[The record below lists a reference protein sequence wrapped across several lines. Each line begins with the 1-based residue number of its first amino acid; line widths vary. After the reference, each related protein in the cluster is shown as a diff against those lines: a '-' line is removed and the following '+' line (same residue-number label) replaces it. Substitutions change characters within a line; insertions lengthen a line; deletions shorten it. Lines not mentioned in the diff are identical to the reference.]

1 MSAAPNRPRLR
12 ALSLGEILDTAV
24 KICLAQWRTL
34 LRAVL
39 VVVVPVQI
47 VTAIVNA
54 DYTLS
59 SFEFDASSTRSAED
73 SLDEL
78 NQYLGGLA
86 ISTLLA
92 LCAIG
97 LATAACFR
105 AIAQT
110 YLGEPI
116 DWRSSLSYALDRWRS
131 LLALVLLYVLG
142 VGLGAVLFILPGVWL
157 FVAWAAAMPVLL
169 VEGLRPRQAL
179 DRSFALVKGRWWR
192 TFGTLVIGF
201 ILAGIIS
208 ALMQGVFVIALT
220 ATDDDALVIVLSALA
235 GIVGMAVSTPLQAA
249 ILTVLYFDLRV
260 RHEGFDR
267 AQLAREIGAD
277 EPLGLLEEDEQ
288 DEQDTPA
295 TIPTA
300 EPASPLW
307 PSPGSAD
314 GDGDADGPS
323 LPPPP
328 GWR

>member
-1 MSAAPNRPRLR
+1 MSPAGGARPRLR
-12 ALSLGEILDTAV
+12 ALSLGGVLDAAV

-47 VTAIVNA
+47 VTAIVNV

-59 SFEFDASSTRSAED
+59 SFEFDASSTRAAED

-86 ISTLLA
+86 ISTLLQ

-110 YLGEPI
+110 YLGEPL
-116 DWRSSLSYALDRWRS
+116 DWRSSLSYALARWRP
-131 LLALVLLYVLG
+131 LLALVLLYVVG
-142 VGLGAVLFILPGVWL
+142 VGLGAVLFVVPGVWL

-179 DRSFALVKGRWWR
+179 ERSFALVKGRWWR

-220 ATDDDALVIVLSALA
+220 GTDDDTLVIVLSALA

-260 RHEGFDR
+260 RSEGFDR

-277 EPLGLLEEDEQ
+277 EPLAALEEDEQ
-288 DEQDTPA
+288 DDSA
-295 TIPTA
+295 TIPADA
-300 EPASPLW
+300 EAAHAAPLW
-307 PSPGSAD
+307 PTPSSTEAD
-314 GDGDADGPS
+314 PDAPQ